1 MPVRTLTFTETVAGL
16 VYTAVTSIPKGARII
31 DVLIESTAAW
41 TAATA
46 LLDVGDSDAA
56 DALIQAQDM
65 TSQFGIN
72 AIAANGGTDWGNGL
86 IQADGPYSSTGP
98 GKLYPSGDI
107 ITAVIT
113 ATVPGGPT
121 GLSRVTILF
130 EIAGAHRVAT
140 AV

>member
-1 MPVRTLTFTETVAGL
+1 MPVRTLTFVETVAG
-16 VYTAVTSIPKGARII
+16 VTYTAVTSVPKGARIL
-31 DVLIESTAAW
+31 DVLLETTAGW

-46 LLDVGDSDAA
+46 DLDVGDSDAA
-56 DALIQAQDM
+56 DALVGALDVS
-65 TSQFGIN
+65 SQFGI
-72 AIAANGGTDWGNGL
+72 AASGGGGTDWGNGL
-86 IQADGPYSSTGP
+86 SDADGPYSSVGP

-140 AV
+140 VV